1 MVYKLISEWK
11 SKDGKSHEI
20 TVYKYNISKDCVM
33 RYNFESKNDYVDVKV
48 QMLGIPTM
56 NEYVYVQ
63 YNKQF
68 LTEDE
73 KALVKIGAD

>member
-1 MVYKLISEWK
+1 MVYKLINEWK

-20 TVYKYNISKDCVM
+20 TVYKYNVSQDNVI
-33 RYNFESKNDYVDVKV
+33 RYNYESKNDYVDVRV
-48 QMLGIPTM
+48 QMFDNPTM

-63 YNKQF
+63 YNKQN

-73 KALVKIGAD
+73 RALVLIGR

>member
-20 TVYKYNISKDCVM
+20 TVYKYNVSQDNVI
-33 RYNFESKNDYVDVKV
+33 RYNYETGNDYVDIKV
-48 QMLGIPTM
+48 QMFGQPIM

-63 YNKQF
+63 YNKEK
-68 LTEDE
+68 LTENE
-73 KALVKIGAD
+73 RALIKIGV